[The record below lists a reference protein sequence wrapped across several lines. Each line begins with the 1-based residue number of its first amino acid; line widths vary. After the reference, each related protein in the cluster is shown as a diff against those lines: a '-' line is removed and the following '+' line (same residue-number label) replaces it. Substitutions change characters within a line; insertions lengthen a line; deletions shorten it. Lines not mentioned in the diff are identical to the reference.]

1 MITFDNVIKDNIK
14 EHNPNQPR
22 IPDHPYRIL
31 INGGSES
38 GKINS
43 LFNLISQQPDID
55 KIYLYAKGPYE
66 AKYQFLINKREGTS
80 LAHIND
86 IKAFIEYL

>member
-1 MITFDNVIKDNIK
+1 MINFDNVIKENIK

-38 GKINS
+38 GKRNS

-55 KIYLYAKGPYE
+55 KIYLYTKDLNE
-66 AKYQFLINKREGTS
+66 AKYHFLINKRESKG
-80 LAHIND
+80 LKHND
-86 IKAFIEYL
+86 MDDI